1 MSLEALVYLFLRI
14 RPASLLDAVK
24 VTSAVAIRLLIN
36 SLTLDL
42 GLLGGS

>member
-14 RPASLLDAVK
+14 QPASLLDAVK
-24 VTSAVAIRLLIN
+24 VTSTVVIRLLIN

-42 GLLGGS
+42 ELLGSS

>member
-14 RPASLLDAVK
+14 QPASLPDTVK

-36 SLTLDL
+36 SLTSDL
-42 GLLGGS
+42 GLLGSS